1 MNVLPMK
8 RPLLMRFLWGMCGFS
23 LILGVVLV
31 DAVRGFAQDASTT
44 LKVDVKLVNVFVTV
58 TDAQGSPVS
67 NLGKENFLVKE
78 DGLEQK
84 IAVFSRES
92 EMPLSIVLAVDT
104 SLSTRKDLPLE
115 LSSARKFVHA
125 ILRPQDGLALYKF
138 SEEVHQVVGFTSD
151 LKAID
156 AGIDRIRNG
165 AATALYDAIFLGSEA
180 LGRRH
185 GRKVMV
191 LITDGGDTVSQVS
204 YKEALRAAQESE
216 ALIYSVIIVPIEA
229 SAGRDTG
236 GEHALIQI
244 SQDTGGKYYYA
255 TSSGQLDEAFR
266 KISDEL
272 RTQYLLAYYPSRRF
286 SDSDFR
292 RIQVNLLNAP
302 AGGPYELRN
311 RAGYY
316 TVKGSW

>member
-1 MNVLPMK
+1 MIVFPMK
-8 RPLLMRFLWGMCGFS
+8 RSLPRHSLRGLRVLLLAP
-23 LILGVVLV
+23 GVVL
-31 DAVRGFAQDASTT
+31 AGAGCAWAQEASTT

-58 TDAQGSPVS
+58 TDARGAPVS
-67 NLGKENFLVKE
+67 NLGRENFLIKE
-78 DGLEQK
+78 DGRDQK

-92 EMPLSIVLAVDT
+92 ELPLSIILAVDT

-115 LSSARKFVHA
+115 LASARKFVHA
-125 ILRPQDGLALYKF
+125 ILRPQDGLSVYKF
-138 SEEVHQVVGFTSD
+138 SEEVHQVVPFTSD

-156 AGIDRIRNG
+156 SGIDRIRNG
-165 AATALYDAIFLGSEA
+165 AATALYDAIYLGSGA
-180 LGRRH
+180 LSRRQ

-216 ALIYSVIIVPIEA
+216 ALIYSIIIVPIEA

-236 GEHALIQI
+236 GEHALIRI
-244 SQDTGGKYYYA
+244 SEDTGGKYYYA
-255 TSSGQLDEAFR
+255 TSSSQLDDAFR

-272 RTQYLLAYYPSRRF
+272 RTQYLLAYYPLQRF

-316 TVKGSW
+316 TAKGSW